1 MSETDILATTYFD
14 TCTIYR
20 PGPQELAS
28 GETVFQKGRKGRLVT
43 DNVPCA
49 LSGHSGG
56 GLQQSP
62 STAKA
67 PVTFSLFTRPE
78 VDVQAGDTL
87 VIRRLGR
94 EIVAQA
100 GLPDYQ
106 PSHNNIPLIMEKDTV

>member
-1 MSETDILATTYFD
+1 MSEADILATTYDD

-20 PGPQELAS
+20 PGPVELPS
-28 GETVFQKGRKGRLVT
+28 GETVFKKGREGQMIAN
-43 DNVPCA
+43 DVPCA

-56 GLQQSP
+56 SLRQSP

-67 PVTFSLFTRPE
+67 PTTFSLFTRPE

-94 EIVAQA
+94 EIVSLA

-106 PSHNNIPLIMEKDTV
+106 PSHNNIPLIMKKDTV